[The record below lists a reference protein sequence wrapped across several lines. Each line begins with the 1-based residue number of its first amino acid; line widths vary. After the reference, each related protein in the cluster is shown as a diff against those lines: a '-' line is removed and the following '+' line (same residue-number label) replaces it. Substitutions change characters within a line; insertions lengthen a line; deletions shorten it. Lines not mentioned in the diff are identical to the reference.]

1 MSPLKT
7 RNTYPIP
14 ILTYHQIAEAPPK
27 GTPHRSLCVSPAT
40 FRKQMA
46 FLALMGYQGLSMTAL
61 QPYLRGE
68 RTGKVVG
75 ITLDDGY
82 LNNLVHAAPVLR
94 HYGYSST
101 CYVVS
106 QFLGKTNVW
115 DQESGIPE
123 SALMDAAQLREW
135 VAGGQEVGAHTRHH
149 VHLRQLVANKAREEI
164 ALCKKDLENV
174 LGGVVD
180 HFCYPYGEYEAG
192 HAAMVV
198 EAGYL
203 TATTTQRSRCVEADS
218 FTELPRV
225 PVARRTTRFALWLKL
240 ATEYEDR
247 RRR

>member
-1 MSPLKT
+1 MIPLST
-7 RNTYPIP
+7 RNTSPIP

-27 GTPHRSLCVSPAT
+27 GTPHRSLCVSPTT

-94 HYGYSST
+94 NYGFSST

-106 QFLGKTNVW
+106 QLLGKTNVW

-123 SALMDAAQLREW
+123 SALMDATQLREW

-149 VHLRQLVANKAREEI
+149 AHLCQLDANKARDEI
-164 ALCKKDLENV
+164 TMCKKDLEDL
-174 LGGVVD
+174 LGSAVE
-180 HFCYPYGEYEAG
+180 HFCYPYGEYTTA
-192 HAAMVV
+192 HAVMVT
-198 EAGYL
+198 EAGYR
-203 TATTTQRSRCVEADS
+203 TATTTQRSRCIAADS
-218 FTELPRV
+218 FTALPRV
-225 PVARRTTRFALWLKL
+225 PVARRTTRLSLWLKL
-240 ATEYEDR
+240 ATDYEDR